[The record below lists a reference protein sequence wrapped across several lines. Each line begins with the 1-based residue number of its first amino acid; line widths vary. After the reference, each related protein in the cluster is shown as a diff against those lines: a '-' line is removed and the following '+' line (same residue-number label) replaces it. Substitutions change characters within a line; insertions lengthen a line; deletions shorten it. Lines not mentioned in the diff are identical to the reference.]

1 MFETKYS
8 KFLTV
13 LLIVIIVAIIGLLGF
28 LGYKS
33 YKNHKNVSSASE
45 FVDAFTS
52 GEDNNKTKGEN
63 KTDSNSTDENSV
75 LGGIETTESSSGK
88 KRKTYG
94 GFDVSATIEIPKI
107 NLSLP
112 ILSKETKKSLE
123 TAVAVRYPENAV
135 LNTEGN
141 VVIAGH
147 NYRNGTFFSNLKK
160 VALGD
165 TIYITDLD
173 GKKIAYSIYNIFEA
187 AENDTSFYN
196 RDTNGAKEITLTT
209 CTDDSTARLIVEAK
223 ANE

>member
-1 MFETKYS
+1 MFETRYS

-13 LLIVIIVAIIGLLGF
+13 LLIVIIVAIIGLLGY
-28 LGYKS
+28 LGYKT
-33 YKNHKNVSSASE
+33 YKDHKNVSSASE

-52 GEDNNKTKGEN
+52 GNKNTTGENTTDNNVDGN
-63 KTDSNSTDENSV
+63 GV
-75 LGGIETTESSSGK
+75 LGGVETTESSSGK

-94 GFDVSATIEIPKI
+94 GFDVSASIEIPKI

-173 GKKIAYSIYNIFEA
+173 GNRVVYNIYNIFEA

>member
-1 MFETKYS
+1 MFETRYS

-13 LLIVIIVAIIGLLGF
+13 LLIVIIVAIIGLLGY
-28 LGYKS
+28 LGYKT
-33 YKNHKNVSSASE
+33 YKDHKNVSSASE

-52 GEDNNKTKGEN
+52 GDKNTTGEN
-63 KTDSNSTDENSV
+63 TTDENGV
-75 LGGIETTESSSGK
+75 LGGVETTESSSGK

-173 GKKIAYSIYNIFEA
+173 GNRVAYNIYNIFEA

>member
-8 KFLTV
+8 KFLTI
-13 LLIVIIVAIIGLLGF
+13 LLIVIVVAIVGLLGF
-28 LGYKS
+28 LGYNT
-33 YKNHKNVSSASE
+33 YKNHKNISSASE
-45 FVDAFTS
+45 FVDAFKS
-52 GEDNNKTKGEN
+52 GEEKETQKDKSKI
-63 KTDSNSTDENSV
+63 DSNETDENGV
-75 LGGIETTESSSGK
+75 LDGVETTEGSSGK
-88 KRKTYG
+88 SKKMYG
-94 GFDVSATIEIPKI
+94 GFEVSASIEIPKI

-112 ILSKETKKSLE
+112 ILAKETKKSLE
-123 TAVAVRYPENAV
+123 TAVAVRYPENAT

-165 TIYITDLD
+165 TIYITDLN
-173 GKKIAYSIYNIFEA
+173 GNRVAYTIYNIFEA

>member
-1 MFETKYS
+1 MFETRYS

-13 LLIVIIVAIIGLLGF
+13 LLIVIIVAIIGLLGY
-28 LGYKS
+28 LGYKT
-33 YKNHKNVSSASE
+33 YKDHKNVSSASE

-52 GEDNNKTKGEN
+52 GNKNTTGENTTDNNVDGN
-63 KTDSNSTDENSV
+63 GV
-75 LGGIETTESSSGK
+75 LGGVETTESSSGK

-123 TAVAVRYPENAV
+123 TSVVVRYPENAV

-173 GKKIAYSIYNIFEA
+173 GNRVAYNIYNIFEA
-187 AENDTSFYN
+187 AENDASFYN
-196 RDTNGAKEITLTT
+196 RDTNGAKEITLQT

>member
-1 MFETKYS
+1 MFETRYS

-13 LLIVIIVAIIGLLGF
+13 LLIVIIVAIIGLLGY
-28 LGYKS
+28 LGYKT
-33 YKNHKNVSSASE
+33 YKDHKNVSSASE

-52 GEDNNKTKGEN
+52 GNKNTTGENTTDNNVDGN
-63 KTDSNSTDENSV
+63 GV
-75 LGGIETTESSSGK
+75 LGGVETTESSSGK

-173 GKKIAYSIYNIFEA
+173 GNRVAYNIYNIFEA